1 MAVSVAAT
9 FFVSCQKEE
18 IIPEPEPEKPNPGV
32 YSLPLIETTDIHGHI
47 VAGETEVVHYRM
59 AYIADKVK
67 DIRGHDDQYKKER
80 LLLLDGGDIYQGSI
94 VSSLQM
100 GKPVYVTMDKMDYDA
115 VTVGNHD
122 FD

>member
-1 MAVSVAAT
+1 MDGSHRTHIRQQGCLVYCFFLYITEKMYLCTREYQTIMKKLLLQLLAVSVAAT

-18 IIPEPEPEKPNPGV
+18 IIPEPVHEKPHPGV

-67 DIRGHDDQYKKER
+67 DIRGHDG
-80 LLLLDGGDIYQGSI
+80 L
-94 VSSLQM
+94 
-100 GKPVYVTMDKMDYDA
+100 
-115 VTVGNHD
+115 
-122 FD
+122 